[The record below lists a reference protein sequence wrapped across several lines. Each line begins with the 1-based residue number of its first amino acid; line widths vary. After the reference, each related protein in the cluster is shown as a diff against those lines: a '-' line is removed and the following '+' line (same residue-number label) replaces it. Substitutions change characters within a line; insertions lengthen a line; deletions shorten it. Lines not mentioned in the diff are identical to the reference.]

1 MRNKYAKVSDPS
13 SFVTD
18 PGSDIHIIY
27 EGKLLENGQ
36 IRLIE
41 NGKESISQKINAEKM
56 YTDINYIR
64 TRLQMGDTSVI
75 RSASEVMYA
84 DLTKAPKTLADNLQ
98 IFINA
103 RSSFDNLDLE
113 TRNKFDNNYL
123 KWLKD
128 AGTPE
133 WIESMG
139 KYAPDLVIEKETVSE
154 VIADES

>member
-41 NGKESISQKINAEKM
+41 NGKESISKKINAEKM

-64 TRLQMGDTSVI
+64 SRLSMGDTSVV
-75 RSASEVMYA
+75 RPASQIMYA

-103 RSSFDNLDLE
+103 RSNFDRLDLE
-113 TRNKFDNNYL
+113 TKNKFDNNYL
-123 KWLKD
+123 KWLQD
-128 AGTPE
+128 AGTVE
-133 WIESMG
+133 WIKTME
-139 KYAPDLVIEKETVSE
+139 KYLPDLVIEKETVSE
-154 VIADES
+154 VKSDES

>member
-1 MRNKYAKVSDPS
+1 MRNKNSKVSDPS

-18 PGSDIHIIY
+18 PGSDIHVIY

-41 NGKESISQKINAEKM
+41 NGKESISKKINAEKM

-64 TRLQMGDTSVI
+64 SRLQMGDTSVV
-75 RSASEVMYA
+75 RPASQIMYA
-84 DLTKAPKTLADNLQ
+84 DLSKAPKTLAENLQ
-98 IFINA
+98 VFINA
-103 RSSFDNLDLE
+103 RSNFDRLDLD

-123 KWLKD
+123 KWLQD
-128 AGTPE
+128 AGTEDWVKTMEKYLPE
-133 WIESMG
+133 
-139 KYAPDLVIEKETVSE
+139 LVIEKETVSE